1 MDYISVIITIII
13 IIIIGILIVIR
24 YNNSRPTFRSI
35 KNKDGS
41 VTIITSQGVKTTVN
55 PNGITIVENPDGTK
69 TVTNKNTNKEKTIN
83 KDGSSTT
90 TDKNT
95 GKITKEP
102 PTGFQNTIEGV
113 EKVFKGLEPLVTNP
127 MFYAGVGTNIVV
139 SLALP
144 KLFNGMLKRALAK
157 VVTKASKTASGVAI
171 KTGTKY
177 LLTIAKKVVAKLSE
191 KLAKSVTGKL
201 VLSVG
206 SKMAAKASAMAAKIS
221 AAGPVGVALAVF
233 DIISM
238 SLDLSDSNGYNNMG
252 TKKMYID
259 IKKEIDAEL
268 TTSYAEEGGK
278 FATVIGPISN
288 LTETE
293 LTDEISKKM
302 VVLMDMSDP
311 DNIDPL
317 VKPMIDAIR
326 NDIISEKITETDLEN
341 DTIIEA
347 YSALIDMDALIKK
360 AMGLIC
366 IDKDGKLIND
376 ECTYKDKQSCD
387 KSYSWP
393 IPETEQY
400 TEYDNTTGTCK
411 TASPAVRIMCETA
424 KLPYDSNRG
433 ICDITENYC
442 KKKGADWSFNKD
454 INENDCII
462 KPGQEFS
469 EFLFGTTI
477 TRSFKQVFD
486 PEQYEKCKPDEI
498 DDGYFCRNPEACT
511 KDQVNILG
519 LCYNKCGENGNAC
532 YKECPPNFRDD
543 GAYCAKPAALGV
555 ERRSPTT
562 IPCKAGETDESGSC
576 WIKTTG
582 RPVGTIPKYNDC
594 KDGSYD
600 VGGTCWM
607 HNYKTSWGS
616 VNCTG
621 GRPWRPEGYSD
632 CYTNDFPYVYTNIG
646 DRGTSCPT
654 G

>member
-1 MDYISVIITIII
+1 
-13 IIIIGILIVIR
+13 
-24 YNNSRPTFRSI
+24 
-35 KNKDGS
+35 
-41 VTIITSQGVKTTVN
+41 
-55 PNGITIVENPDGTK
+55 
-69 TVTNKNTNKEKTIN
+69 
-83 KDGSSTT
+83 
-90 TDKNT
+90 
-95 GKITKEP
+95 
-102 PTGFQNTIEGV
+102 
-113 EKVFKGLEPLVTNP
+113 
-127 MFYAGVGTNIVV
+127 
-139 SLALP
+139 
-144 KLFNGMLKRALAK
+144 
-157 VVTKASKTASGVAI
+157 
-171 KTGTKY
+171 
-177 LLTIAKKVVAKLSE
+177 
-191 KLAKSVTGKL
+191 
-201 VLSVG
+201 
-206 SKMAAKASAMAAKIS
+206 
-221 AAGPVGVALAVF
+221 
-233 DIISM
+233 
-238 SLDLSDSNGYNNMG
+238 
-252 TKKMYID
+252 
-259 IKKEIDAEL
+259 
-268 TTSYAEEGGK
+268 
-278 FATVIGPISN
+278 
-288 LTETE
+288 
-293 LTDEISKKM
+293 
-302 VVLMDMSDP
+302 
-311 DNIDPL
+311 
-317 VKPMIDAIR
+317 
-326 NDIISEKITETDLEN
+326 
-341 DTIIEA
+341 
-347 YSALIDMDALIKK
+347 LIKK

-646 DRGTSCPT
+646 DRGTSCPAGQVNESGLCYDKCPDGFWGRGLDCVPNGAVGSYITKLPTDRYQCSADEELQGIYCYKKCPT
-654 G
+654 GYHKVGLDLCSPDCPEGTVDIGVSCHKVTPAVKIRVKQRIVDYSTKDN